1 MFLFLEQFYVLCI
14 KSYVIKMLEFFQPSD
29 FYGQSGLSTF
39 LLTGALFYLAPL
51 NRTSCCGH
59 PRPPPPRPFYPFP
72 HTPELL
78 CETAVS

>member
-51 NRTSCCGH
+51 NHTSCCGH
-59 PRPPPPRPFYPFP
+59 SPSSPPPPPRS
-72 HTPELL
+72 TPSP
-78 CETAVS
+78 TP